1 LIKHSGKHDSFCET
15 DILNFLGR
23 KNQPSLDAYTKQFYA
38 QKKVLITGAAGSIGS
53 HICKEIIKLQVD
65 TLIMYDH
72 NESGLYDL
80 YQDLLFLDN
89 GISKVIVVGDICNG
103 HSLEYLFETHKPHIV
118 FHAAAYKHVPLMEN
132 QPLEAVRTNVLGTK
146 LLVSLS
152 IKHDVKK
159 FILVSTD
166 KAVNPSSI
174 LGATKRI
181 GELYLIFKTNQKT
194 TDCQFISCRFG
205 NVLESN
211 GSVVPLLKKQIKHGG
226 PVTVTHPDVT
236 RFFMTISEATS
247 FLLESAFIGNQGEIL
262 FFDMGKPIKILDLA
276 KQLIASSNATDS
288 VNIIYSGL
296 RPGEKIHEEDM
307 MAIRAIQS
315 TRNPKI
321 FSCPVCLDSP
331 AELENQFMALEQHFS
346 QNDEIETVMAMAT
359 LVPEFK
365 ARHISGN
372 LNH

>member
-1 LIKHSGKHDSFCET
+1 MTTRLQEEEI
-15 DILNFLGR
+15 LGR
-23 KNQPSLDAYTKQFYA
+23 KSYAVVSNKAKQLYVG
-38 QKKVLITGAAGSIGS
+38 KTILVTGAAGSIGS
-53 HICKEIIKLQVD
+53 HICKEIIKLQID

-89 GISKVIVVGDICNG
+89 CISKVIVVGDICNE
-103 HSLEYLFETHKPHIV
+103 HSLEHLFETHKPDIV

-146 LLVSLS
+146 ILAGLS
-152 IKHDVKK
+152 VRHDVKK
-159 FILVSTD
+159 FIFVSTD
-166 KAVNPSSI
+166 KAINPSSI

-181 GELYLIFKTNQKT
+181 GELYLIFKANQKT

-211 GSVVPLLKKQIKHGG
+211 GSVVPLLKKQIQHGG
-226 PVTVTHPDVT
+226 PVTVTHSEVT

-288 VNIIYSGL
+288 VNIIYTGL

-307 MAIRAIQS
+307 MAIPGIQS
-315 TRNPKI
+315 TRNPEI
-321 FSCPVCLDSP
+321 FSCPVCLDRP

-346 QNDEIETVMAMAT
+346 QNDETEMVKAMKT

-365 ARHISGN
+365 ASDHSSKP
-372 LNH
+372 